1 MAEELANSFEGPTF
15 WTSTNAVF
23 SCYAFYA
30 ALLILKML
38 IVALMTVGTRMKK
51 KVFVSPED
59 TNMNGG
65 VVSYEDPD
73 IERLRRAHLNDLE
86 NIPGAH
92 LNDLE
97 NIPGFLIIALLYIMT
112 DPGVMLA
119 CWLIRIYTLARF
131 LHTVVYGIYV
141 LPQPSRALCFT
152 SGVLI
157 EVYMIVIVIMAY
169 HNY

>member
-1 MAEELANSFEGPTF
+1 
-15 WTSTNAVF
+15 
-23 SCYAFYA
+23 
-30 ALLILKML
+30 
-38 IVALMTVGTRMKK
+38 
-51 KVFVSPED
+51 
-59 TNMNGG
+59 MNGG

-73 IERLRRAHLNDLE
+73 IERLRR
-86 NIPGAH
+86 AH